1 MSVAIELKAHR
12 KLDGKVSMAILR
24 TDNGSELWSGD
35 VDLSAEVE
43 LQRVAKAVND
53 RIPTFGVADIE
64 RELRAVDR
72 DALDVQDDNGRMWQK
87 PSELPDPIPEV
98 QKYDPDLLP
107 GAIGEAVADVAYRMQ
122 CPPDFPAAA
131 VLVALAALIGNKI
144 CIRPKCNDDWPIVPN
159 LWGCIVGRPSMM
171 KSPSAKF
178 AESFLRKIEKIEAE
192 KMAPII
198 QQARKGMILAEARRK
213 AAEKALRTGAEKPST
228 TDSELLDLVEAVVM
242 SSEIQLPV
250 SRRII
255 TTDSTIEKLVDLLN
269 LHPFGMVLWRDE
281 LVSWLRGLDR
291 EDQAGVRPQFLSLW
305 NGYGKLNV
313 DRVMRGETVCE
324 KPCLSIFGCATPG
337 GISEYVQSAL
347 RGGAGSDG
355 LMQRFQVTVW
365 PDDPISKGVVDAKP
379 NVEAMT
385 KAEQVFQR
393 LADFDG
399 RSVADRSCKME
410 DEIPWVRFDRCA
422 QPIFIQ
428 WLDDHAKRCKRDGIP
443 EAIESHLDKYKKLVP
458 AVALVLELCDGCE
471 KRSVGVESLQR
482 AIRWAQYLESHAMRL
497 YAFAAS
503 PERVL
508 ASPLLERL
516 MQWKPDVP
524 IRVRSIRQKGWTG
537 LSESKV
543 IESTLETLEDGRWL
557 LSSDDG
563 QRKSGGRP
571 TISWLVHPE
580 AERWMGM
587 LKNRTT
593 ETIETDGEVG
603 GG

>member
-12 KLDGKVSMAILR
+12 KLDGKVSMAIHR
-24 TDNGSELWSGD
+24 TDDGSELWRGD
-35 VDLSAEVE
+35 VDLSAEAEV
-43 LQRVAKAVND
+43 QRVAKAVND
-53 RIPTFGVADIE
+53 KIPTFGIAKIE

-107 GAIGEAVADVAYRMQ
+107 SAIGDAVADVANRMQ

-144 CIRPKCNDDWPIVPN
+144 GIRPKLNDDWLIVPN

-171 KSPSAKF
+171 KSPAAKF
-178 AESFLRKIEKIEAE
+178 AESYLRKIEKIEAE
-192 KMAPII
+192 KMAPKIME
-198 QQARKGMILAEARRK
+198 ARKAKAIFEAKQNSYKKKLSDAVKNQEGSDVLDGLA
-213 AAEKALRTGAEKPST
+213 ALI
-228 TDSELLDLVEAVVM
+228 VECL
-242 SSEIQLPV
+242 EFQLPV

-281 LVSWLRGLDR
+281 LVGWLSGLDR
-291 EDQAGVRPQFLSLW
+291 EDQAGVRQQFLSLW

-313 DRVMRGETVCE
+313 DRVIRGETICE

-497 YAFAAS
+497 YAFASS

-516 MQWKPDVP
+516 LHWKPDLP
-524 IRVRSIRQKGWTG
+524 IRIRSIRQKGWTG

-557 LSSDDG
+557 LSVEDG
-563 QRKSGGRP
+563 KSKSGGRP

-603 GG
+603 SG

>member
-107 GAIGEAVADVAYRMQ
+107 SSIGDAVADVANRMQ

-144 CIRPKCNDDWPIVPN
+144 GIRPKRNDDWLIVPN

-171 KSPSAKF
+171 KSPAAKF
-178 AESFLRKIEKIEAE
+178 AESYLRKIEKIEAE
-192 KMAPII
+192 KMAPKIME
-198 QQARKGMILAEARRK
+198 ARKAKAIFEAKQNSYKKQLTDAVKNQQGSDVLDGLA
-213 AAEKALRTGAEKPST
+213 ALI
-228 TDSELLDLVEAVVM
+228 VECL
-242 SSEIQLPV
+242 EFQLPV

-281 LVSWLRGLDR
+281 LVGWLSGLDR
-291 EDQAGVRPQFLSLW
+291 EDQAGVRQQFLSLW

-313 DRVMRGETVCE
+313 DRVIRGETICE

-458 AVALVLELCDGCE
+458 AIALVLELCDGCG

-524 IRVRSIRQKGWTG
+524 IRIRSIRLKGWTG

-557 LSSDDG
+557 QSIEDG
-563 QRKSGGRP
+563 KSKSGGRP
-571 TISWLVHPE
+571 TISWLVHPD

>member
-1 MSVAIELKAHR
+1 MSEAIKLIAHR

-35 VDLSAEVE
+35 VDLSVEAE
-43 LQRVAKAVND
+43 LKRVAKAVD
-53 RIPTFGVADIE
+53 DSIPTFGIAKIE

-72 DALDVQDDNGRMWQK
+72 DALDVQDDDGRMWQK

-98 QKYDPDLLP
+98 QKYDSDLLP
-107 GAIGEAVADVAYRMQ
+107 GAIGDAVADVAYRMQ

-144 CIRPKCNDDWPIVPN
+144 CIRPKCNDDWPILPN

-178 AESFLRKIEKIEAE
+178 AESYLRKIEKIEAE
-192 KMAPII
+192 KMAPKIME
-198 QQARKGMILAEARRK
+198 ARKAKAIFEAKQNSYKKQLGDAVKNQKESDVLDGLA
-213 AAEKALRTGAEKPST
+213 ALI
-228 TDSELLDLVEAVVM
+228 VECL
-242 SSEIQLPV
+242 EFQLPV

-281 LVSWLRGLDR
+281 LVGWLRGLDR
-291 EDQAGVRPQFLSLW
+291 EDQAGVRQQFLSLW

-313 DRVMRGETVCE
+313 DRVGRGETVCE

-365 PDDPISKGVVDAKP
+365 PDDPISKGVVDEKP

-393 LADFDG
+393 LADLDG
-399 RSVADRSCKME
+399 RSVADPSCTME
-410 DEIPWVRFDRCA
+410 DEIPWVRFDRYA
-422 QPIFIQ
+422 QPMFIQ

-471 KRSVGVESLQR
+471 KRSVGVESLER

-516 MQWKPDVP
+516 LQWKPDVP
-524 IRVRSIRQKGWTG
+524 IRIRSIRQKGWAG

-557 LSSDDG
+557 KSIEDG
-563 QRKSGGRP
+563 KSRSGGRP

-580 AERWMGM
+580 AKRWMVM